1 MKVALTTLGCKVN
14 TYETEAIWEQLK
26 MKGFTRVDFNELAD
40 LYVIN
45 TCMVTN
51 TGEAKSRQMIR
62 HPLKLNPNAILVVM
76 GCLAELNPDSI
87 AVIEQVKVMVGT
99 KDRERIPDLLDEYL
113 KTGVKQLLVTPLE
126 KNEPYDLLKVTDF
139 SHQHRAFLKIE
150 DGCDNFC
157 SYCIIPYARGRV
169 RSKPKARVLEEAKEL
184 GMQHAEIILTGIHT
198 GGYGADLP
206 NYKFAD
212 LLEDL
217 GRIQEINR
225 IRISSI
231 EINELTE
238 RVIDI
243 IASSEQICHHLHVP
257 LQSGSDWVLRQMNR
271 KYNTIEYRE
280 KIRQLREQIPN
291 LAITT
296 DVIVGFPGETDQAFE
311 ETCHFVEEIGFSEL
325 HVFPFSPRKGTIAA
339 SLPAEVPGDIKKRR
353 VARLIAIG
361 KRLAK
366 RSIQKQ
372 IGSILRVI
380 PERQRLGRLQGHS
393 RNYIQV
399 AFLGNA
405 EWIGKEVRV
414 RLISE
419 NYPLSFGEMLPE

>member
-62 HPLKLNPNAILVVM
+62 HPLKLNPNAIMVVM

-238 RVIDI
+238 RVI
-243 IASSEQICHHLHVP
+243 
-257 LQSGSDWVLRQMNR
+257 G
-271 KYNTIEYRE
+271 
-280 KIRQLREQIPN
+280 
-291 LAITT
+291 
-296 DVIVGFPGETDQAFE
+296 
-311 ETCHFVEEIGFSEL
+311 
-325 HVFPFSPRKGTIAA
+325 
-339 SLPAEVPGDIKKRR
+339 
-353 VARLIAIG
+353 
-361 KRLAK
+361 
-366 RSIQKQ
+366 
-372 IGSILRVI
+372 
-380 PERQRLGRLQGHS
+380 
-393 RNYIQV
+393 
-399 AFLGNA
+399 
-405 EWIGKEVRV
+405 
-414 RLISE
+414 
-419 NYPLSFGEMLPE
+419 